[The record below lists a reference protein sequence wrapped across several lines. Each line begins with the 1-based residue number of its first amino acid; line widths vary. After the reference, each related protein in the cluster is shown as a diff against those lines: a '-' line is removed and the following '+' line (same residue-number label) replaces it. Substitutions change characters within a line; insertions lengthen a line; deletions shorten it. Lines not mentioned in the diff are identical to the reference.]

1 MSHHL
6 TSLQPAL
13 EQTPATPFSILTSSH
28 HNTTTSAAFA
38 SPDQTASLNLHH
50 ILTHFHYSPIHRRR
64 NWRNCC
70 YYHALPEDFSSGL
83 KASRPTYNT
92 YIHTAYCILLQ
103 KWVILHCSYI
113 DTPPLSQTRNY
124 LLCLWI
130 LLLLHKTLSYQQWE
144 QEEAGCLLCVQGEGN
159 DWKETKKV
167 LVWTL
172 NPHITSPEAFKM
184 RVMNILN
191 RAIFSGNLEIVI
203 KPRDLDN

>member
-13 EQTPATPFSILTSSH
+13 EQTPATPSFSILTSSH

-38 SPDQTASLNLHH
+38 SPDQTTSLNLHH

-70 YYHALPEDFSSGL
+70 YYHAFPEDFSSGL

-130 LLLLHKTLSYQQWE
+130 LLLLHKTLCHISNGSRRRRGACCACREKVMIEKKPKRCSCEHWTHTSHRPRPSKWE
-144 QEEAGCLLCVQGEGN
+144 S
-159 DWKETKKV
+159 W
-167 LVWTL
+167 
-172 NPHITSPEAFKM
+172 
-184 RVMNILN
+184 
-191 RAIFSGNLEIVI
+191 IF
-203 KPRDLDN
+203 